1 MQIDRS
7 MLNHLQRLSDAQLGM
22 ILRKLREAGVDLKAF
37 GIPDGDVSQV
47 RAALRNASDADLAR
61 ANQQYERWR
70 QEKRP

>member
-22 ILRKLREAGVDLKAF
+22 ILRKLREAGVDLNAY
-37 GIPDGDVSQV
+37 GIPDGDVAQV

-61 ANQQYERWR
+61 ANEQYARWR
-70 QEKRP
+70 QGKRL